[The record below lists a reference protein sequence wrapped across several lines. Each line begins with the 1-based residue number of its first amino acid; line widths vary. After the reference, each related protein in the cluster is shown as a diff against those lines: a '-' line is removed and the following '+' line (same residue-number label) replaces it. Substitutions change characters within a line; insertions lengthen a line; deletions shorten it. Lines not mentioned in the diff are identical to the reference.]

1 MASRDLAFRD
11 ALHLQL
17 QQYVS
22 PLAPDEFERF
32 IGERSKDLAARLE
45 EASDVMRRLKERDA

>member
-17 QQYVS
+17 TEYVA
-22 PLAPDEFERF
+22 PLERDEFERF
-32 IGERSKDLAARLE
+32 IGERSKDLSERLE
-45 EASDVMRRLKERDA
+45 DARDVMKRLKERD

>member
-17 QQYVS
+17 QEYV
-22 PLAPDEFERF
+22 APIQRDDYERF
-32 IGERSKDLAARLE
+32 LGERSRELAERLE
-45 EASDVMRRLKERDA
+45 EAKDVMKRLKDRG